1 MTIRLNKYYT
11 LDIKKFLIS
20 TTVTTIISVLLS
32 ILCILFAIF
41 DFKAS
46 LDKKSINT
54 SNISYKPLKVEY
66 ELYTVQTGDTLW
78 NIAESMNKNI
88 DTRYLVDLIKEDNN
102 KLNSNLRV
110 GEEIKVRI

>member
-1 MTIRLNKYYT
+1 MKKRINKKYT
-11 LDIKKFLIS
+11 LDLDIVIRN
-20 TTVTTIISVLLS
+20 IIIVILLS
-32 ILCILFAIF
+32 IVIF

-54 SNISYKPLKVEY
+54 SNISYKPLKQEY
-66 ELYTVQTGDTLW
+66 ELYTVQSGDTLW

-102 KLNSNLRV
+102 KLSSDLRA
-110 GEEIKVRI
+110 GERIKVRI

>member
-1 MTIRLNKYYT
+1 MKKRINKKYT
-11 LDIKKFLIS
+11 LDIEQFLI
-20 TTVTTIISVLLS
+20 TTISIILVL
-32 ILCILFAIF
+32 FVIF

-54 SNISYKPLKVEY
+54 SNISYKPLKQEY
-66 ELYTVQTGDTLW
+66 ELYTVQSGDTLW

-102 KLNSNLRV
+102 KLSSDLRA
-110 GEEIKVRI
+110 GERIKVRI